1 MYGCGVLIGIIVA
14 GGSACSCS
22 YESAVFG
29 FLTAVFLQAGTFALN
44 DFYDLESDIANQRR
58 DRPLVRGEL
67 KKEEALLVACVAV
80 VVGLFFASFLGW
92 VLFLLASV
100 LAVLGVL
107 YDVKLKE
114 VLAVSNIYIAFT
126 MAVPF
131 VFGGLIAEPTAVGAA
146 VGAGAGAGVGA
157 GAGAGTGA
165 GGGAG
170 EEVALLVLSSIAF
183 SAGFGREV
191 MKDIE
196 DAKGDALRGVRSLAR
211 VYGLERAKQ
220 VVVFSYSA
228 AVLLSAVPF
237 FLADTSYFL
246 NPAYL
251 LPILVADALFVHASF
266 RLFFGG
272 EEKQL
277 RKETLVAVAAGL
289 VAFVA
294 GALVRL

>member
-58 DRPLVRGEL
+58 DRPLVLGEL

-146 VGAGAGAGVGA
+146 VGAAVGTGAGAGVGEGA
-157 GAGAGTGA
+157 GAGA
-165 GGGAG
+165 GAG

>member
-58 DRPLVRGEL
+58 DRPLVLGEL

-92 VLFLLASV
+92 VLFLLASA

-146 VGAGAGAGVGA
+146 VGAAVGTGAGAGVGEGA
-157 GAGAGTGA
+157 GAGA
-165 GGGAG
+165 GAG

>member
-22 YESAVFG
+22 YKSAVFG

-131 VFGGLIAEPTAVGAA
+131 VFGGLIAEPTAVGA
-146 VGAGAGAGVGA
+146 GA

>member
-131 VFGGLIAEPTAVGAA
+131 VFGGLIAEPTAVGTAVRAAVRAA
-146 VGAGAGAGVGA
+146 VGAAVGTGAGAGVG
-157 GAGAGTGA
+157 
-165 GGGAG
+165 
-170 EEVALLVLSSIAF
+170 
-183 SAGFGREV
+183 
-191 MKDIE
+191 
-196 DAKGDALRGVRSLAR
+196 
-211 VYGLERAKQ
+211 
-220 VVVFSYSA
+220 
-228 AVLLSAVPF
+228 
-237 FLADTSYFL
+237 
-246 NPAYL
+246 
-251 LPILVADALFVHASF
+251 
-266 RLFFGG
+266 
-272 EEKQL
+272 
-277 RKETLVAVAAGL
+277 
-289 VAFVA
+289 
-294 GALVRL
+294 